1 MEPAALIN
9 AGYAPQNQG
18 DGEFSQFLTFISARE
33 VYAIDTLCVRE
44 IIEYGQVTG
53 VPMMPDFI
61 RGVINLRGSVVPVI
75 DLQARFCK
83 GTTQQG
89 SRTCIVI
96 LEVVQGGESQVLGI
110 VVDSVSEVIEIEL
123 ADIKPAPA
131 IGNRIREDFIR
142 GMVKVRGEFL
152 TVLQIDQV
160 LCVSEIAGQV
170 H

>member
-1 MEPAALIN
+1 MEPAALITSEFTS
-9 AGYAPQNQG
+9 QN
-18 DGEFSQFLTFISARE
+18 DDPFLQFLTFFSARE

-44 IIEYGQVTG
+44 IIEYGQVTT

-83 GTTQQG
+83 GATQHG

-96 LEVVQGGESQVLGI
+96 LEMVQAGESQVLGI
-110 VVDSVSEVIEIEL
+110 VVDSVNEVIEIEL
-123 ADIKPAPA
+123 AEIKPAPA

-152 TVLQIDQV
+152 TVLQIEQV
-160 LCVSEIAGQV
+160 LSVNEISSQL

>member
-1 MEPAALIN
+1 MEPAALITSEFTSQS
-9 AGYAPQNQG
+9 QN
-18 DGEFSQFLTFISARE
+18 DDPFLQFLTFMSARE

-44 IIEYGQVTG
+44 IIEYGQVTT
-53 VPMMPDFI
+53 VP
-61 RGVINLRGSVVPVI
+61 VVPVI

-83 GTTQQG
+83 GATQQG
-89 SRTCIVI
+89 IRTCIVI
-96 LEVVQGGESQVLGI
+96 LEMVQAGESQVLGI

-123 ADIKPAPA
+123 AEIKPAPA

-152 TVLQIDQV
+152 TVLQIEQV
-160 LCVSEIAGQV
+160 LSVSEISSQL

>member
-1 MEPAALIN
+1 MEPEALISS
-9 AGYAPQNQG
+9 
-18 DGEFSQFLTFISARE
+18 EFTSHSDNDDSFLQFLTFMSAKE

-44 IIEYGQVTG
+44 IIEYGQVTT
-53 VPMMPDFI
+53 VPMMLDFI

-96 LEVVQGGESQVLGI
+96 LEMMQAGEPHVLGI

-123 ADIKPAPA
+123 AEIKPVPA

-152 TVLQIDQV
+152 TVLQIEQV
-160 LCVSEIAGQV
+160 LSVNEISSQL

>member
-1 MEPAALIN
+1 MEPAALITR
-9 AGYAPQNQG
+9 QFTSQSQSG
-18 DGEFSQFLTFISARE
+18 DLFSQFLTFMSARE

-44 IIEYGQVTG
+44 IIEYGQVTT

-83 GTTQQG
+83 GATQQG

-96 LEVVQGGESQVLGI
+96 LEMVQGGELHVLGI

-123 ADIKPAPA
+123 AEIKSAPS
-131 IGNRIREDFIR
+131 IGNRIRADFIR

-152 TVLQIDQV
+152 TVLQIEQV
-160 LCVSEIAGQV
+160 LSVSEIASQL

>member
-1 MEPAALIN
+1 MEPVALTHFEH
-9 AGYAPQNQG
+9 APQSQR
-18 DGEFSQFLTFISARE
+18 DSEFLQFLTFISARE
-33 VYAIDTLCVRE
+33 IYAIDTLCVRE
-44 IIEYGQVTG
+44 IIEYGQVTS
-53 VPMMPDFI
+53 VPMMPSFI

-96 LEVVQGGESQVLGI
+96 LELVQGGEPQVLGI

-123 ADIKPAPA
+123 VDIKPAPA

-160 LCVSEIAGQV
+160 LCVSEIASQL

>member
-1 MEPAALIN
+1 MEPAALITSEFTSQS
-9 AGYAPQNQG
+9 QN
-18 DGEFSQFLTFISARE
+18 DDPFLQFLTFMSARE

-44 IIEYGQVTG
+44 IIEYGQVTT

-83 GTTQQG
+83 GATQQG
-89 SRTCIVI
+89 IRTCIVI
-96 LEVVQGGESQVLGI
+96 LEMVQAGESQVLGI

-123 ADIKPAPA
+123 AEIKPAPA

-152 TVLQIDQV
+152 TVLQIEQV
-160 LCVSEIAGQV
+160 LSVSEISSQL

>member
-1 MEPAALIN
+1 MEPAVLSHFEHAQ
-9 AGYAPQNQG
+9 QNPC
-18 DGEFSQFLTFISARE
+18 DSEFLQFLTFVSARE

-44 IIEYGQVTG
+44 IIEYGQVTS

-75 DLQARFCK
+75 DLQARFSK

-89 SRTCIVI
+89 NRTCIVI
-96 LEVVQGGESQVLGI
+96 LELVQEDEPQVLGI

-123 ADIKPAPA
+123 TDIKAAPA
-131 IGNRIREDFIR
+131 IGNRIRDDFIR
-142 GMVKVRGEFL
+142 GMVKVRGAFL

-160 LCVSEIAGQV
+160 LCVSEIARQL